1 MQIGPFHLSSSVH
14 RLAYSNRW
22 MKEKAAC
29 LYAVC
34 LKSDGTVPTKYFT
47 ISAQGFQC
55 RTPDIPTE
63 HQTFLLFLEFS
74 VCPMSSVCR
83 EGRPQYFQRK
93 IQSIQTRFLI
103 RLYVYSTQILS
114 VHLYWISPS
123 LRFLLIYTIV
133 KNPSIHA
140 AIICNANKTIVR
152 TGALV
157 FLFTAWLIPV
167 KNPQMAAAIPT
178 PAT

>member
-1 MQIGPFHLSSSVH
+1 
-14 RLAYSNRW
+14 
-22 MKEKAAC
+22 MKNTRHSC
-29 LYAVC
+29 FSC
-34 LKSDGTVPTKYFT
+34 
-47 ISAQGFQC
+47 
-55 RTPDIPTE
+55 
-63 HQTFLLFLEFS
+63 EFS

-123 LRFLLIYTIV
+123 LRFLLIYTTV

-152 TGALV
+152 TDALV

-167 KNPQMAAAIPT
+167 KDPQMAAAIPKSRHRRLEPFCQYIFRKQRLRLPHMRPVYRMHMQQERGT
-178 PAT
+178 RS

>member
-1 MQIGPFHLSSSVH
+1 MIRHFYANWSIPPFQFRAQVSLLSPADERKGSLPVRSLPQIRRHS
-14 RLAYSNRW
+14 
-22 MKEKAAC
+22 AC
-29 LYAVC
+29 EEY
-34 LKSDGTVPTKYFT
+34 YT

-123 LRFLLIYTIV
+123 LRFLLIYTTV

-140 AIICNANKTIVR
+140 AIICNAHKTIVS
-152 TGALV
+152 TDALF
-157 FLFTAWLIPV
+157 FLFT
-167 KNPQMAAAIPT
+167 T
-178 PAT
+178 